1 MINLSETAPS
11 HTHLLFRL
19 TLEWGVFKH
28 IFEISSRKVKTLK
41 KPFLVDSS
49 WFQWVDC
56 SSNFWDFDT
65 VRVAAELIINHFA
78 ILNCATICDF
88 EQKMNVQVVGN
99 GAYSSSIAC
108 WCHSWAKKRLNWL
121 YSTNFMPAQITYRN
135 RLFFCLSQLNIS
147 FSFLLF

>member
-1 MINLSETAPS
+1 M
-11 HTHLLFRL
+11 
-19 TLEWGVFKH
+19 GVFKD
-28 IFEISSRKVKTLK
+28 IFEISSQKVKTLK

-108 WCHSWAKKRLNWL
+108 WCHSWAKKEAKLTLLNQFHASSN
-121 YSTNFMPAQITYRN
+121 YIQK
-135 RLFFCLSQLNIS
+135 
-147 FSFLLF
+147 